1 MLIPIVCIVV
11 AVVAL
16 VLVFLLYRGG
26 ESPTKTVPEK
36 APVKQPETVPMKQSE
51 TAPVKQPEMVVANKA
66 TQPLYGV
73 QLYSNL
79 SSTPNIADLSHQ
91 INALVGHLQI
101 LQHQSDVVKQEL
113 ARLSS
118 IIERLQ
124 QHQQE
129 VQQTP
134 EATSKSITY
143 SDEAFELVR
152 DE

>member
-36 APVKQPETVPMKQSE
+36 PPETVPVKQSEAAPVKQPET
-51 TAPVKQPEMVVANKA
+51 VVANKA

-134 EATSKSITY
+134 EATSRSITY
-143 SDEAFELVR
+143 SDETYELVR

>member
-26 ESPTKTVPEK
+26 DSPTKTVPEK
-36 APVKQPETVPMKQSE
+36 QPETVPVKQSEAVPVKQPET
-51 TAPVKQPEMVVANKA
+51 VVANKA

-73 QLYSNL
+73 QPYSNL

-134 EATSKSITY
+134 EATSRSITY
-143 SDEAFELVR
+143 SDEAYELVR